1 MSSGNG
7 NGKSMFSCK
16 TASETLE
23 WINAVIEFIEPYR
36 FLIDAHVV
44 NFFKDG
50 LWEAVPKDWMD
61 CLSKDPIQNLL
72 SIPSGLVHDHWP
84 ASLKEFVLTLK
95 SLSFPRHQANLFQE
109 FPGLDMTSLNNVL
122 AQGMNRKKKH
132 EIEAVAAVVSS
143 VARNIG
149 STRVVDVGAGQ
160 GYLAQVLSFQH
171 GLSVYAIDACLHHGK
186 VTDARAERVRKYYA
200 SKMRKSGLESR
211 ELSIPKTVT
220 CQVLSANMLNNLSSS
235 FIQGEHAKKP
245 NVVSEIMSEQRE
257 GPHESELP
265 STSDVFCSSSLI
277 LAGLHAC
284 GDLSVTMLRTFLES
298 DQVKSVISIG
308 CCYNLLSEDDSD
320 KASSVCGFPM
330 SKGVKFTGFALGR
343 SARDL
348 ACQSAE
354 RWKCL
359 GEFAG
364 LHNFELHAFRAAF
377 QMVLSQYYPKL
388 LMESPSLGRQGKALR
403 RQQHQKIL
411 ESNLSYEEPKFFSA
425 SSSTNISKEGS
436 RFAFACIESRDTEK
450 KGSCCDI
457 DGLSCESFG
466 ESSMNEET
474 SSFDRFSL
482 FLEFCHSG
490 LNRLGLHYLSDK
502 ELHKVWE
509 ETEPFSVLIG
519 PYWSLRAALGPV
531 LETIILLDRL
541 LFLQE
546 QGSIVEA
553 VMLPI
558 FDPVL
563 SPRNVAL
570 IAKKRTTPV

>member
-1 MSSGNG
+1 MGNVI
-7 NGKSMFSCK
+7 SC
-16 TASETLE
+16 EQ
-23 WINAVIEFIEPYR
+23 IE
-36 FLIDAHVV
+36 
-44 NFFKDG
+44 
-50 LWEAVPKDWMD
+50 
-61 CLSKDPIQNLL
+61 
-72 SIPSGLVHDHWP
+72 
-84 ASLKEFVLTLK
+84 VL
-95 SLSFPRHQANLFQE
+95 
-109 FPGLDMTSLNNVL
+109 
-122 AQGMNRKKKH
+122 
-132 EIEAVAAVVSS
+132 AAVVSS

-149 STRVVDVGAGQ
+149 STIVVDVGAGQ

-200 SKMRKSGLESR
+200 SKMRKLGLESR

-220 CQVLSANMLNNLSSS
+220 CQVLSANMLNTLSDS
-235 FIQGEHAKKP
+235 FILGEHAKKP
-245 NVVSEIMSEQRE
+245 NVISKIMSEQRE

-265 STSDVFCSSSLI
+265 STSDVFCRSSLV

-284 GDLSVTMLRTFLES
+284 GDLSVTMLRTFLVC

-308 CCYNLLSEDDSD
+308 CCYNLLSEDDSNET
-320 KASSVCGFPM
+320 SSVCGFPM

-377 QMVLSQYYPKL
+377 QMVLSQYYPQL
-388 LMESPSLGRQGKALR
+388 LMESPSIGRQGKALR
-403 RQQHQKIL
+403 RQQHQKLL
-411 ESNLSYEEPKFFSA
+411 ESNLNYEETEFSSA

-436 RFAFACIESRDTEK
+436 WPAFACTESRNTQNNGK
-450 KGSCCDI
+450 LVAGSCDI
-457 DGLSCESFG
+457 DGFSCESSCENF
-466 ESSMNEET
+466 MNEET

-482 FLEFCHSG
+482 FVEFCHSG
-490 LNRLGLHYLSDK
+490 LNRLGLHYLSEI
-502 ELHKVWE
+502 ELQKVWE

-570 IAKKRTTPV
+570 IAKKKG

>member
-1 MSSGNG
+1 MSSG

-84 ASLKEFVLTLK
+84 VSLKEFVLTLK
-95 SLSFPRHQANLFQE
+95 SLSFPRDQANLFQE

-132 EIEAVAAVVSS
+132 EIEALAAVVSS

-220 CQVLSANMLNNLSSS
+220 CQVLSANMLNNLSNS

-245 NVVSEIMSEQRE
+245 NVVSGIMSEQRK

-388 LMESPSLGRQGKALR
+388 LMESPSIGRQGKALR

-436 RFAFACIESRDTEK
+436 RFAFACTESRDTEK
-450 KGSCCDI
+450 KVAGSCCDI
-457 DGLSCESFG
+457 DGLSCESFV

-474 SSFDRFSL
+474 RSFDRFSL

-490 LNRLGLHYLSDK
+490 LSRLGLHYLSDI

>member
-1 MSSGNG
+1 MGDVI
-7 NGKSMFSCK
+7 SC
-16 TASETLE
+16 E
-23 WINAVIEFIEPYR
+23 
-36 FLIDAHVV
+36 
-44 NFFKDG
+44 
-50 LWEAVPKDWMD
+50 
-61 CLSKDPIQNLL
+61 Q
-72 SIPSGLVHDHWP
+72 
-84 ASLKEFVLTLK
+84 
-95 SLSFPRHQANLFQE
+95 
-109 FPGLDMTSLNNVL
+109 
-122 AQGMNRKKKH
+122 
-132 EIEAVAAVVSS
+132 IEALAAVVSS

-220 CQVLSANMLNNLSSS
+220 CQVLSANMLNNLSNS

-245 NVVSEIMSEQRE
+245 NVVSGIMSEQRK

-377 QMVLSQYYPKL
+377 QMVLSFKKVLSQYYPKL
-388 LMESPSLGRQGKALR
+388 LMESPSIGRQGKALR

-436 RFAFACIESRDTEK
+436 RFAFACTESRDTEK
-450 KGSCCDI
+450 KVAGSCCDI
-457 DGLSCESFG
+457 DGLSCESFV

-474 SSFDRFSL
+474 RSFDRFSL

-490 LNRLGLHYLSDK
+490 LSRLGLHYLSDI

>member
-1 MSSGNG
+1 
-7 NGKSMFSCK
+7 MFSCK

-364 LHNFELHAFRAAF
+364 LHNFELHAFCAAF

-425 SSSTNISKEGS
+425 SSSTNSSKEGS
-436 RFAFACIESRDTEK
+436 RFAFACTESRDTEK

-490 LNRLGLHYLSDK
+490 LNRLGLHYLSDI

-563 SPRNVAL
+563 SPRNVAI